1 MLRPLTTLPQASR
14 AVLPALDVDLEQA
27 VNYARAE
34 KASSTRRRAFGRMML
49 LKGWYPVIVSSKS
62 IRPDL
67 REWFQR

>member
-34 KASSTRRRAFGRMML
+34 KASSTRRRAFGHDVAE
-49 LKGWYPVIVSSKS
+49 GTYPVIVSSKS

-67 REWFQR
+67 REWFQS